1 MFYQQ
6 GDVIVKEVSEV
17 KGNKITHLTL
27 AQGSKTGHN
36 HSISKGDAELYDN
49 NGILYLKVDSKKAV
63 LSHQEH
69 KPIDIKKGNYQIVIV
84 REYDHFEEE
93 ARNVAD

>member
-6 GDVIVKEVSEV
+6 GDVVVKEIKEI
-17 KGNKITHLTL
+17 KGNKINHLTL
-27 AQGSKTGHN
+27 AQGSKTGHH
-36 HSISKGDAELYDN
+36 HSITKGDAEMYEENDVLF
-49 NGILYLKVDSKKAV
+49 LKINSKNAT

-69 KPIDIKKGNYQIVIV
+69 NPIEIKKGNYQIMIV
-84 REYDHFEEE
+84 REYDHFAEE

>member
-6 GDVIVKEVSEV
+6 GDVIVKEVDEV
-17 KGNKITHLTL
+17 KGKVLTHLTL
-27 AQGSKTGHN
+27 AQGSKTGHH
-36 HSISKGDAELYDN
+36 HSITKGDAEIYDD
-49 NGILYLKVDSKKAV
+49 NGTLYLKVESKKAS

-69 KPIDIKKGNYQIVIV
+69 KPIDIKKGNYQVVIV
-84 REYDHFEEE
+84 REYDHFAEE